1 MTNLRDEAGFS
12 LLELLVAT
20 GVLLVVSSIVTDA
33 LMQMTTSQKTIWNR
47 TEMHSG
53 IRGATELLQQEV
65 GQAGRVSLPAPV
77 AVGAGGITIFSSP
90 CTTPSTVTLSPSTSG
105 IFPGEILTILDGD
118 TQESVAVTAIPS
130 STAITACFTRP
141 HGVGASILPLGG
153 FATGIVPNTG
163 IANPSTATV
172 LKMYGDING
181 DGRMVYVEYVCD
193 TAARKLYRHAMDFDA
208 TPPSPAPN
216 ESDILLGNV
225 IPNPGNTPCF
235 AYQTSTIDIQGTPY
249 TFVLDVAITLTVE
262 TEQIDPVTRQKQTE
276 TEALL
281 NVSPRN
287 VFNAWSYAGMGYTDR
302 IQPTPQSV
310 QNLLP

>member
-1 MTNLRDEAGFS
+1 VTNLRDEAGFS

-193 TAARKLYRHAMDFDA
+193 TAARKLYRHASA
-208 TPPSPAPN
+208 TSFRIPATRRALPTRRRPSTYKARRTRSCSTSRLPSLSRP
-216 ESDILLGNV
+216 SRSIRS
-225 IPNPGNTPCF
+225 PGRSRRKPKPC
-235 AYQTSTIDIQGTPY
+235 
-249 TFVLDVAITLTVE
+249 
-262 TEQIDPVTRQKQTE
+262 
-276 TEALL
+276 
-281 NVSPRN
+281 
-287 VFNAWSYAGMGYTDR
+287 
-302 IQPTPQSV
+302 
-310 QNLLP
+310 